1 MNRSFQDVMS
11 CSALFGGKVVVF
23 MGDFRQLLPVVRH
36 SCGDNATILRTLWW
50 SRVKILR
57 LTVNFR
63 SDCAAFRC
71 MLNSVGLGDIAAV
84 DVPPECW
91 ASSIPDLVL
100 RVYDQDFSAPGRH
113 IVTTTLEAAARINNY
128 IIGLLPG
135 EAVAAQAADTKI
147 RCRDGNPAAMS

>member
-1 MNRSFQDVMS
+1 
-11 CSALFGGKVVVF
+11 
-23 MGDFRQLLPVVRH
+23 
-36 SCGDNATILRTLWW
+36 
-50 SRVKILR
+50 
-57 LTVNFR
+57 
-63 SDCAAFRC
+63 

-147 RCRDGNPAAMS
+147 RCRDGNPAAMSCWLCALTR